1 MSACR
6 TGHRKMKKSP
16 KDLSGCRILIVSG
29 KFSGKEGVCLGCAAD
44 GKKWSVSPDGTN
56 EILNLTFETEFGL
69 LLDMSGNTEA
79 N

>member
-1 MSACR
+1 V
-6 TGHRKMKKSP
+6 KNKE

-29 KFSGKEGVCLGCAAD
+29 KFAGQEGVCLGRAAD
-44 GKKWSVSPDGTN
+44 RKKWSVSPGGSN

-69 LLDMSGNTEA
+69 LLDMSVNPES